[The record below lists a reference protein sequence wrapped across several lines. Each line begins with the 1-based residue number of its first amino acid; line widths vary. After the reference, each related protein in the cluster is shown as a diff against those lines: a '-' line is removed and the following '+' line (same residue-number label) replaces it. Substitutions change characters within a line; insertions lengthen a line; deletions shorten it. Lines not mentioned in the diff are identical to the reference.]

1 VNYVVNSAGAL
12 ARPVKETDGT
22 LFCSDAPG
30 FTLCSA
36 DASAIRFFF
45 INHKGE
51 TIYRYSIVK

>member
-1 VNYVVNSAGAL
+1 VVNSAGAL